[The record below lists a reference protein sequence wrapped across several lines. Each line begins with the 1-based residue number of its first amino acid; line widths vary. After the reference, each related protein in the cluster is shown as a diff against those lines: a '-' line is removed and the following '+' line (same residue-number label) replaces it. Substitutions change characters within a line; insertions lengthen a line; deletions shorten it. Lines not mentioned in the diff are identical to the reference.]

1 MANLE
6 PISDEDLDLKE
17 KFLGGE
23 VKASGENSSKGE
35 KALGMQEIKNEQ
47 TGKEKPVKMEEHA
60 VEKEKTYS
68 KILRKMRTS
77 QSSAQNSQKDEVE
90 KDAADAATA
99 DSAVN
104 KIDKLV
110 KLAMLK
116 GVVHAVKVAKHLDD
130 NYTLDEFHDKLM
142 AEEFHQ
148 ALVDKGVI
156 REL

>member
-1 MANLE
+1 MSNLE
-6 PISDEDLDLKE
+6 PISEEDLDLKE
-17 KFLGGE
+17 KFLGRE
-23 VKASGENSSKGE
+23 ANASGESSSKAE
-35 KALGMQEIKNEQ
+35 KSLGMQEIKNEQ
-47 TGKEKPVKMEEHA
+47 TGKEKPVKVEEHA
-60 VEKEKTYS
+60 AEKEKTYS

-77 QSSAQNSQKDEVE
+77 QSSVQNPQVDEVE
-90 KDAADAATA
+90 KDAADSALAETA
-99 DSAVN
+99 EA

-116 GVVHAVKVAKHLDD
+116 GVVHAVKVAKHMDD

-142 AEEFHQ
+142 AEEFHK